1 MLKFILLVLSV
12 FISLVAA
19 AHTVSFL
26 SHGQYL
32 EAIITFFYLFCGT
45 FLSCRIDTILKRLLI
60 LRRRAVILRQSN
72 STNQRL
78 PYALTTAQERA
89 TTKNEST
96 SLNYTEHSDYYE
108 LVSFIEECD
117 ERLVEHANYL

>member
-45 FLSCRIDTILKRLLI
+45 FLAAALIQLKTTPHSSSSSSHSC
-60 LRRRAVILRQSN
+60 
-72 STNQRL
+72 
-78 PYALTTAQERA
+78 E
-89 TTKNEST
+89 
-96 SLNYTEHSDYYE
+96 
-108 LVSFIEECD
+108 
-117 ERLVEHANYL
+117 

>member
-1 MLKFILLVLSV
+1 MLKFILLVLSI

-45 FLSCRIDTILKRLLI
+45 FLAAALIVVEQSFSKRLLI
-60 LRRRAVILRQSN
+60 LRRRAVAIN
-72 STNQRL
+72 VIHNTGH
-78 PYALTTAQERA
+78 
-89 TTKNEST
+89 T
-96 SLNYTEHSDYYE
+96 S
-108 LVSFIEECD
+108 
-117 ERLVEHANYL
+117 

>member
-45 FLSCRIDTILKRLLI
+45 FLAAALIKRLLI
-60 LRRRAVILRQSN
+60 LRRRAVILVSN
-72 STNQRL
+72 QTLPIKGLIPMVKLSDFRRRALLRL
-78 PYALTTAQERA
+78 SITP
-89 TTKNEST
+89 
-96 SLNYTEHSDYYE
+96 
-108 LVSFIEECD
+108 
-117 ERLVEHANYL
+117 